1 MESQKGDPVE
11 RGRQYRAFAKIAL
24 ARATSAREPE
34 LRDAFARLA
43 DGWLQL
49 ADQVEAS
56 TRSDPF
62 DAARGTREQSNE

>member
-1 MESQKGDPVE
+1 MEFQQRDSVE

-56 TRSDPF
+56 TRPEASAR
-62 DAARGTREQSNE
+62 DAGKRTGD